1 MVKLTNFK
9 QCQNV
14 FSEGSAG
21 VKANAGA
28 YTNNRDM
35 NGATKTIWIILI
47 LFVLMCVCVHEYV
60 YLCGEQ
66 ECPFPIQHV
75 CSRGGASV
83 QAFLFPF
90 TYASQPLMSLYTTPI
105 LPPSPSRRPEFSPPE

>member
-1 MVKLTNFK
+1 MTVRVYEGVSLS
-9 QCQNV
+9 NV
-14 FSEGSAG
+14 CVCLCLCVLEGVVYECVSC
-21 VKANAGA
+21 V
-28 YTNNRDM
+28 
-35 NGATKTIWIILI
+35 LI